1 MLWLAA
7 WPADARARSLHAA
20 FRLKPLHDPLAL
32 LFHFVS
38 DVIAA
43 KGTSSIR
50 DELILHFALPYQQPD
65 NISGVFAVVAKDAL
79 RRTRA
84 GRFDLTFAKL
94 ADDAEAKKRGLVERL
109 SILSEASDLTDALLS
124 EKVSAVEVLNGPAG
138 HLLDSLVL
146 SDQPQEKPEDG

>member
-1 MLWLAA
+1 M
-7 WPADARARSLHAA
+7 HAG
-20 FRLKPLHDPLAL
+20 FKLKPLHDPLAL
-32 LFHFVS
+32 LYNFAG

-43 KGTSSIR
+43 SGTSSIS
-50 DELILHFALPYQQPD
+50 DQLILHFALPYQQPD

-94 ADDAEAKKRGLVERL
+94 ADDAEAKKRGLAENF
-109 SILSEASDLTDALLS
+109 SILSEAADLSDSLLS
-124 EKVSAVEVLNGPAG
+124 EKVGVVEVLNGPAG